1 MMDWLNG
8 LHWREPAWLALALLP
23 WLLQS
28 PAVSLLLE
36 RWRRRA
42 RPPARLAAYADAH
55 LLRGLLVGP
64 AGPAASNKVFLAAW
78 MLAAVAVAGPYW
90 SRAAA
95 PAETRGI
102 DLAVIIDISPSMAVA
117 DLTPNRLARVKH
129 ELRDLIAQ
137 LGGDRLGLVVFS
149 ANAYPALPLTADRD
163 AFLQFVDLLDPGLT
177 AKPGSNLARATEVA
191 GQLLAASPRDSRA
204 ALLIS
209 DGEFHDAEAAS
220 AAAALRG
227 QGIPLFTVGVGT
239 PSGGPVPDLA
249 GHFMRY
255 DDQVVMSRLDH
266 TRLQQLARDGGG
278 HYVQLREDDDEWREL
293 ITALRAA
300 THAGRLA
307 SPAAAV
313 DAIPLYIAPLA
324 ASLVLFLWAGARR
337 REALAMLVLPLL
349 IIVPPPGE
357 AAPSSKSDIAG
368 LWTEREAY
376 EALQKQDYAQARK
389 LYDQVKNY
397 RGWLGAGTAA
407 YRLQDWNTALAA
419 FEKAARQ
426 TDNDDEKAHALYNVG
441 NALARLERFQQASE
455 RYQAALHLKPNLSQ
469 AALNLSLVNQFLD
482 VRRGQRERKDAEH
495 AAANLGGQGSERAE
509 STSSGRGDAPD
520 SVSAAASAAKGNP
533 QQQRERTGAAQARRE
548 PQLTQQTDAAR
559 LEKTLALW
567 REAGAGLGGRP
578 PELETL
584 RDNNAEF
591 LRWRFRE
598 DDLGSHVKMM
608 GGKPW

>member
-8 LHWREPAWLALALLP
+8 LHWREPAWLALAALP
-23 WLLQS
+23 WLLQHW
-28 PAVSLLLE
+28 
-36 RWRRRA
+36 RRRRA
-42 RPPARLAAYADAH
+42 RPPARLAAYADPH

-64 AGPAASNKVFLAAW
+64 SVGAGPGKVFLIAW
-78 MLAAVAVAGPYW
+78 LLAAVAVAGPYW

-117 DLTPNRLARVKH
+117 DLAPSRLARVKH
-129 ELRDLIAQ
+129 EVRDLIAQ

-177 AKPGSNLARATEVA
+177 AKPGSNLARATEIA
-191 GQLLAASPRDSRA
+191 GQLLASSPRESRA

-220 AAAALRG
+220 AAATLRG
-227 QGIPLFTVGVGT
+227 QGIPLFTVGAGT
-239 PSGGPVPDLA
+239 ASGGPVPDLG

-255 DDQVVMSRLDH
+255 DDQVVMSRLDRA
-266 TRLQQLARDGGG
+266 RLQQLARDGGG
-278 HYVQLREDDDEWREL
+278 RYVELREDDGEWREL
-293 ITALRAA
+293 IAALRAA

-313 DAIPLYIAPLA
+313 ESVPLYVAPLV

-337 REALAMLVLPLL
+337 REALAMLILPLL
-349 IIVPPPGE
+349 IIAPPSGE
-357 AAPSSKSDIAG
+357 AAP
-368 LWTEREAY
+368 WTERDAY
-376 EALQKQDYAQARK
+376 DALQKRDYVQAQK
-389 LYDQVKNY
+389 LYGQVKNY
-397 RGWLGAGTAA
+397 RGWLGEGTAA
-407 YRLQDWNTALAA
+407 YRSQDWTAALAA

-426 TDNDDEKAHALYNVG
+426 TENADEKAHALYNAG
-441 NALARLERFQQASE
+441 NALARLERFKQASE
-455 RYQAALHLKPNLSQ
+455 RYQAALRLKPNLSQ

-482 VRRGQRERKDAEH
+482 ARRGQRERKDAEQ
-495 AAANLGGQGSERAE
+495 AAANLGGEGGERAE
-509 STSSGRGDAPD
+509 STPSGRGDALD
-520 SVSAAASAAKGNP
+520 SGSAAGSAPAGDP
-533 QQQRERTGAAQARRE
+533 RQQRARANAAQALRE
-548 PQLTQQTDAAR
+548 PQQSAATAAAR

-567 REAGAGLGGRP
+567 REPGAGLGGTP
-578 PELETL
+578 IELDAL

-608 GGKPW
+608 EGKPW

>member
-8 LHWREPAWLALALLP
+8 LHWREPAWLALAALP
-23 WLLQS
+23 WLLQY
-28 PAVSLLLE
+28 
-36 RWRRRA
+36 WRRRA
-42 RPPARLAAYADAH
+42 RPPARLAAYADPH

-64 AGPAASNKVFLAAW
+64 SVGAGPGKLFLIAW
-78 MLAAVAVAGPYW
+78 LLAAVAVAGPYW

-117 DLTPNRLARVKH
+117 DLAPSRLARVKH
-129 ELRDLIAQ
+129 EVRDLIAQ

-177 AKPGSNLARATEVA
+177 AKAGSNLERATEIA
-191 GQLLAASPRDSRA
+191 GQLLANSPRDSRA

-220 AAAALRG
+220 AAARLRG
-227 QGIPLFTVGVGT
+227 QGIPLFTVGAGT
-239 PSGGPVPDLA
+239 ASGGPVPDLA

-255 DDQVVMSRLDH
+255 DDQVVMSRLDRA
-266 TRLQQLARDGGG
+266 RLQQLARDGGG
-278 HYVQLREDDDEWREL
+278 HYVELREDNSEWREL
-293 ITALRAA
+293 IAALRAA

-313 DAIPLYIAPLA
+313 ESVPLYIAPLV

-337 REALAMLVLPLL
+337 REALAMLILPLL
-349 IIVPPPGE
+349 IIAPPSGE
-357 AAPSSKSDIAG
+357 AAP
-368 LWTEREAY
+368 WTERDAY
-376 EALQKQDYAQARK
+376 DALQKRDYAQAQK
-389 LYDQVKNY
+389 LYGQVKNY
-397 RGWLGAGTAA
+397 RGWLGEGTAA
-407 YRLQDWNTALAA
+407 YRAQDWTAALAA

-426 TDNDDEKAHALYNVG
+426 TENADEKAHALYNAG
-441 NALARLERFQQASE
+441 NALARLERFKQASE
-455 RYQAALHLKPNLSQ
+455 RYQAALRLKPNLSQ

-482 VRRGQRERKDAEH
+482 ARRGQRERKDAEQ
-495 AAANLGGQGSERAE
+495 AAANLGGEGSERAE
-509 STSSGRGDAPD
+509 STPSGRGDALD
-520 SVSAAASAAKGNP
+520 SGSAAGSAPAGDP
-533 QQQRERTGAAQARRE
+533 RQQRARANAAQALRE
-548 PQLTQQTDAAR
+548 PQQSTATDAAR

-567 REAGAGLGGRP
+567 REAGAGLGGTP
-578 PELETL
+578 IELDAL

-608 GGKPW
+608 EGKPW

>member
-8 LHWREPAWLALALLP
+8 LHWREPAWLALAALP
-23 WLLQS
+23 WLLQHW
-28 PAVSLLLE
+28 
-36 RWRRRA
+36 RRRRA
-42 RPPARLAAYADAH
+42 RPPARLAAYADPH

-64 AGPAASNKVFLAAW
+64 SVGAGPGMIFLIAW
-78 MLAAVAVAGPYW
+78 LLAAVAVAGPYW

-117 DLTPNRLARVKH
+117 DLAPSRLARVKH
-129 ELRDLIAQ
+129 EVRDLMAQ

-177 AKPGSNLARATEVA
+177 AKPGSNLARATEIA
-191 GQLLAASPRDSRA
+191 GQLLASSPRESRA

-220 AAAALRG
+220 AAATLRG
-227 QGIPLFTVGVGT
+227 QGIPLFTVGAGT
-239 PSGGPVPDLA
+239 ASGGPVPDLG

-255 DDQVVMSRLDH
+255 DDQVVMSRLDR

-278 HYVQLREDDDEWREL
+278 HYVELREDDGEWREL
-293 ITALRAA
+293 IAALRAA

-313 DAIPLYIAPLA
+313 ESVPLYVAPLV

-337 REALAMLVLPLL
+337 REALAMLILPLL
-349 IIVPPPGE
+349 IVAPPSGE
-357 AAPSSKSDIAG
+357 AAP
-368 LWTEREAY
+368 WTERDAY
-376 EALQKQDYAQARK
+376 DALQKRDYAQAQK
-389 LYDQVKNY
+389 LYGQVKNY
-397 RGWLGAGTAA
+397 RGWLGEGTAA
-407 YRLQDWNTALAA
+407 YRSQDWTAALAA

-426 TDNDDEKAHALYNVG
+426 TENADEKAHALYNAG
-441 NALARLERFQQASE
+441 NALARLERFKQASE
-455 RYQAALHLKPNLSQ
+455 RYQAALRLKPNLSQ

-482 VRRGQRERKDAEH
+482 ARRGQRERKDAEQ
-495 AAANLGGQGSERAE
+495 AAANLGGEGSERAE
-509 STSSGRGDAPD
+509 STPSGRGDALD
-520 SVSAAASAAKGNP
+520 SGSAAGSAPEGDP
-533 QQQRERTGAAQARRE
+533 RQQRARANAAQALRA
-548 PQLTQQTDAAR
+548 PQQSAATAAAR

-567 REAGAGLGGRP
+567 REAGAGLGGTP
-578 PELETL
+578 IELDAL

-608 GGKPW
+608 EGKPW